1 MNPPAAVP
9 WIISSS
15 RMFMKPA
22 MASTI
27 GSEFMASRLGN
38 PAFGG
43 WLNHGSDLGAVAKVV
58 SKHYAKLHKADAA
71 AATLEKF
78 VLDTM
83 AGGTPEIPLVDGA
96 LQEAV
101 NAACGAIKTDW
112 YPNVTEDAAP
122 WWSQAKSDK
131 ITMDD
136 GRVYQQAYATTWVS
150 YPASERRKAS
160 PAISSARQ
168 GSGLPS
174 CSRPITTRS

>member
-1 MNPPAAVP
+1 
-9 WIISSS
+9 
-15 RMFMKPA
+15 
-22 MASTI
+22 MASQ
-27 GSEFMASRLGN
+27 LGN

-43 WLNHGSDLGAVAKVV
+43 WLNHGSDLGALAKVV

-71 AATLEKF
+71 TATLREIRARH
-78 VLDTM
+78 D
-83 AGGTPEIPLVDGA
+83 GGRHARNSARGWRA
-96 LQEAV
+96 AKEAV

-150 YPASERRKAS
+150 YPASERKKGITGYPVPR
-160 PAISSARQ
+160 AR
-168 GSGLPS
+168 GVVRRAH